1 MQISMT
7 TVKNYSNFNALT
19 ITGRVSS
26 LKLLNGQYGEA
37 LAVTMIST
45 MMTDGDEVTIEFTNK
60 NGLMTMFKNG
70 KLDTGRLL
78 TVIGHIKAVE
88 QVYTDKTSGEVR
100 LLKRS
105 KVILHG
111 ATVLEGGLGPAP
123 KKEDKQMPRTAGQVV
138 KMAPVDKT
146 PDVTPEEEYSAY

>member
-1 MQISMT
+1 MT
-7 TVKNYSNFNALT
+7 EYTNYSNFNALT

-26 LKLLNGQYGEA
+26 LKLLNGKYGEA

-70 KLDTGRLL
+70 KLDTGRML
-78 TVIGHIKAVE
+78 TVTGHMKAVE
-88 QVYTDKTSGEVR
+88 QVYTDKASGEVR

-123 KKEDKQMPRTAGQVV
+123 KKDTKQMPRTAGQVIS
-138 KMAPVDKT
+138 MSPVDET
-146 PDVTPEEEYSAY
+146 PALTPEEEYAAY

>member
-1 MQISMT
+1 MT

-45 MMTDGDEVTIEFTNK
+45 LMTDGDEVTIEFTNK

-70 KLDTGRLL
+70 KLDTGRQL
-78 TVIGHIKAVE
+78 TITGHMKAVE
-88 QVYTDKTSGEVR
+88 QVYTDKDGSVR

-111 ATVLEGGLGPAP
+111 ATVLEGGLGSAP
-123 KKEDKQMPRTAGQVV
+123 RKEDKQMPRTAGQVV

-146 PDVTPEEEYSAY
+146 PKVTPEDVYAEQF

>member
-37 LAVTMIST
+37 LALTMIST
-45 MMTDGDEVTIEFTNK
+45 LMTDGDEVTIEFTNK

-70 KLDTGRLL
+70 KLDTGRQL
-78 TVIGHIKAVE
+78 TITGHMKAVE
-88 QVYTDKTSGEVR
+88 QVYTDKDGSVR

-123 KKEDKQMPRTAGQVV
+123 KKEDRMPRTAGQVV
-138 KMAPVDKT
+138 NMAPVDKT
-146 PDVTPEEEYSAY
+146 PDLTPESAYE

>member
-1 MQISMT
+1 MT
-7 TVKNYSNFNALT
+7 EYTNYSQFNVLT
-19 ITGRVSS
+19 ITGRVSAV
-26 LKLLNGQYGEA
+26 KLLNGQYGES

-45 MMTDGDEVTIEFTNK
+45 METDGDEMNITFTNK

-70 KLDTGRLL
+70 NLDVGRQL
-78 TVIGHIKAVE
+78 TVTGHISKIE

-100 LLKRS
+100 LLKRPRVAL
-105 KVILHG
+105 KQ
-111 ATVLEGGLGPAP
+111 AQVLEGGMGPAP

-146 PDVTPEEEYSAY
+146 PALTAETDYE

>member
-1 MQISMT
+1 MT
-7 TVKNYSNFNALT
+7 EYTNYSNFNALT

-45 MMTDGDEVTIEFTNK
+45 LMTDGDEVTIEFTNK

-70 KLDTGRLL
+70 KLDTGRQL
-78 TVIGHIKAVE
+78 TITGHMKAVE
-88 QVYTDKTSGEVR
+88 QVYTDKDGAVR

-123 KKEDKQMPRTAGQVV
+123 KKEVMPSTTGQVLRS
-138 KMAPVDKT
+138 APVDKT
-146 PDVTPEEEYSAY
+146 PTVTPEEEYAASDY

>member
-1 MQISMT
+1 MT
-7 TVKNYSNFNALT
+7 EYTSYAQFNALT
-19 ITGRVSS
+19 ITGRVSA
-26 LKLLNGQYGEA
+26 LKLLNGQYGES

-45 MMTDGDEVTIEFTNK
+45 METDGEEVNITFSNK

-70 KLDTGRLL
+70 NLDVGRQL
-78 TVIGHIKAVE
+78 TVVGHISKIE
-88 QVYTDKTSGEVR
+88 QVYTDKASGEVR

-105 KVILHG
+105 RVALKQ
-111 ATVLEGGLGPAP
+111 AQVLDGGLGPAP

-146 PDVTPEEEYSAY
+146 PALTPESDYE